1 MDGAEPSDAARALR
15 SVIRQSTIEGQK
27 MTLPENFRL
36 LVQVEEVVDVSVNF
50 ENRFQEKHY
59 NTNSNTPPSRCFKV
73 LYTDG
78 YWDENSTSS
87 DVSSSFPTD
96 PLTTM
101 IAMEV
106 APIPGLTAL
115 AGLKVVLSGP
125 MVFRHGVAGWHPGNV
140 TVLGGRVDG
149 LVSLQQAKI
158 SELRAGNAVDVTL
171 RALVV
176 QSNNLNNDENE
187 QGKCFDTLFLF
198 GLSWN

>member
-1 MDGAEPSDAARALR
+1 
-15 SVIRQSTIEGQK
+15 
-27 MTLPENFRL
+27 
-36 LVQVEEVVDVSVNF
+36 
-50 ENRFQEKHY
+50 
-59 NTNSNTPPSRCFKV
+59 
-73 LYTDG
+73 
-78 YWDENSTSS
+78 
-87 DVSSSFPTD
+87 
-96 PLTTM
+96 
-101 IAMEV
+101 MEV
-106 APIPGLTAL
+106 APIPGFTAL

-187 QGKCFDTLFLF
+187 QGKCFDLFCFCLF
-198 GLSWN
+198 YPGTYIILGIRHFQTKESTKVVM